1 MGIKNSQNKQLIMKQ
16 LCPLLQVGIP
26 IHYETPKEQAISM
39 SQQSTF
45 QDEES
50 FPKPSFSLHKR
61 MTKPHFP
68 SSCFTCST
76 YCRSYTIHKPHV
88 HGFVCGLCT
97 FLLHSSML
105 LFKSRHLQ
113 YLIHIHWDFRSV
125 PGAFKFG
132 VKSID
137 L

>member
-16 LCPLLQVGIP
+16 LCPLSQVGIP
-26 IHYETPKEQAISM
+26 IQYETPKEQAISM

-50 FPKPSFSLHKR
+50 FPKPSFFSLHKR

-88 HGFVCGLCT
+88 HGFCMWLMYISPS
-97 FLLHSSML
+97 LLHASFQVKALAVFDSHSL
-105 LFKSRHLQ
+105 GFQ
-113 YLIHIHWDFRSV
+113 ECTRS
-125 PGAFKFG
+125 F
-132 VKSID
+132 
-137 L
+137 